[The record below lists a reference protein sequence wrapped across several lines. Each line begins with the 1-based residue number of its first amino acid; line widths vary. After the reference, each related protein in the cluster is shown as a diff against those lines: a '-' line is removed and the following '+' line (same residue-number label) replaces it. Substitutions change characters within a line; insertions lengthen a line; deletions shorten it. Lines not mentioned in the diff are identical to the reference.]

1 MKWRR
6 KSRTEVA
13 LSYVDPIQR
22 VIARLGEQT
31 PQDRAEGW
39 TANSP
44 TTLPYPALHPIW

>member
-22 VIARLGEQT
+22 VIARPWEQM
-31 PQDRAEGW
+31 PQDPAEDW
-39 TANSP
+39 TADSP
-44 TTLPYPALHPIW
+44 TTLPYPARHPIW